1 MTNRQPLDKSGEIYI
16 IHIRVTIL
24 CFFTQRKRE
33 DNPMRKLLIPA
44 VAALAL
50 GMTVATASF
59 ADGTGRFVAV
69 TYELAI
75 PEADN
80 IDAKYSAYGNDG
92 TWVEDVSK
100 GTLTDESIDLGRGTA
115 MIGEPRSQ
123 AAPANLTGVVI
134 VQKPV
139 YRTETRLFLVNGKL
153 TERQVKTPTGEYEDT
168 AVPAN

>member
-1 MTNRQPLDKSGEIYI
+1 MNVTCLKTA
-16 IHIRVTIL
+16 RVA
-24 CFFTQRKRE
+24 
-33 DNPMRKLLIPA
+33 LI
-44 VAALAL
+44 ALS
-50 GMTVATASF
+50 MSATAACNHHVVKDDDMAGPPSTSV
-59 ADGTGRFVAV
+59 DVISEVTGKFVPV